1 MTTCLESHTPAAPS
15 TPNPSPQKSL
25 SRWPVLLLLCHYK
38 PFTGCPLL
46 SIHKK
51 GFIPFAT
58 SCLYDTKQWIARAGT
73 WNPPAQPGKCPF
85 LLTPSQL
92 LEEQRHRERT
102 HYRITSLWL
111 HCSRFSK
118 LMAYEIEAIKKT
130 LNKTKITTM
139 SIFVVG
145 FSFPRSC
152 LVSYLIHQFE
162 LVSGKLFHSK
172 EWQTLNCDEGH
183 RVCKFNSTNIYF
195 TDQLNLFSYTEGK
208 RSGILLHALSFSL
221 FSSCKVLTGIFRACQ
236 WENGGKTRPVNR
248 LAAHNS
254 SFLCFALG
262 DSLPLSLKQSGCY
275 SQQDM

>member
-1 MTTCLESHTPAAPS
+1 MTTCLERHTPAAPS
-15 TPNPSPQKSL
+15 TPNPNPQKSL

-58 SCLYDTKQWIARAGT
+58 SCLYDTKQWIAWAGT

-130 LNKTKITTM
+130 HNKTKITTM

-152 LVSYLIHQFE
+152 LVSWSISLNWCLANFSTQKNGKHSTVMRGIRFASLTALTSTSHTSWISSAIQKE
-162 LVSGKLFHSK
+162 RGLVSYFMHFH
-172 EWQTLNCDEGH
+172 
-183 RVCKFNSTNIYF
+183 FPF
-195 TDQLNLFSYTEGK
+195 
-208 RSGILLHALSFSL
+208 
-221 FSSCKVLTGIFRACQ
+221 
-236 WENGGKTRPVNR
+236 
-248 LAAHNS
+248 LAAVR
-254 SFLCFALG
+254 F
-262 DSLPLSLKQSGCY
+262 
-275 SQQDM
+275 